1 VSNHPV
7 ATLRR
12 VPAPEL
18 DLAAT
23 ARAIGEPPRAAMLL
37 WMMDGLAHPARELAE
52 VAGVSPSTASG
63 HLHRLVVAGLVV
75 CEPSGRLRLH
85 RLASPE
91 VSAAIEALATVSP
104 LLPTENLRDARRGS
118 RLQFARICYSHL
130 GGALAVAVHRRLD
143 EDGVV
148 RGTSSS
154 DAGLIG
160 SPLLSALGIAD
171 LDGFSGPTIRHCRDW
186 TERTDHLAGRLGT
199 AILQQLLALKWIQRR
214 SADRSV
220 RVTDLGSAELGGL
233 GVSAAVGDT
242 ERAAATT
249 VGTGRTLAT
258 WLRP

>member
-1 VSNHPV
+1 
-7 ATLRR
+7 

-52 VAGVSPSTASG
+52 VAGVSPSTASA
-63 HLHRLVVAGLVV
+63 HLHRLVVAGLVA

-143 EDGVV
+143 EDGVL
-148 RGTSSS
+148 RGT
-154 DAGLIG
+154 DPGRLIG
-160 SPLLSALGIAD
+160 NPLLSALGITD
-171 LDGFSGPTIRHCRDW
+171 LGGFSGPSIRHCRDW
-186 TERTDHLAGRLGT
+186 TERADHLAGRLGT
-199 AILQQLLALKWIQRR
+199 AILQRLLALNWIQRR

-220 RVTDLGSAELGGL
+220 RVTDLGSAALGEL
-233 GVSAAVGDT
+233 GVSG
-242 ERAAATT
+242 AT
-249 VGTGRTLAT
+249 A
-258 WLRP
+258 

>member
-1 VSNHPV
+1 VPNHPV

-37 WMMDGLAHPARELAE
+37 RMMDGLAHPARELAE

-85 RLASPE
+85 RLASPD
-91 VSAAIEALATVSP
+91 VSAAIEALAAVSP
-104 LLPTENLRDARRGS
+104 LLPAENLRDARRGS

-130 GGALAVAVHRRLD
+130 GGALAVAIHRRLD
-143 EDGVV
+143 EDGVL

-154 DAGLIG
+154 DAGLLLG
-160 SPLLSALGIAD
+160 SPLLSALGITD
-171 LDGFSGPTIRHCRDW
+171 LGGFSGPTIRHCRDW

-199 AILQQLLALKWIQRR
+199 AILQRLLALKWIQRR

-220 RVTDLGSAELGGL
+220 RVTDLGSAGLGEL
-233 GVSAAVGDT
+233 GVSAA
-242 ERAAATT
+242 TT
-249 VGTGRTLAT
+249 
-258 WLRP
+258 

>member
-1 VSNHPV
+1 
-7 ATLRR
+7 
-12 VPAPEL
+12 
-18 DLAAT
+18 
-23 ARAIGEPPRAAMLL
+23 MLL
-37 WMMDGLAHPARELAE
+37 WMMDGRAHPARELAE

-63 HLHRLVVAGLVV
+63 HLHRLVAAGLVA
-75 CEPSGRLRLH
+75 CETSGRLRLH
-85 RLASPE
+85 RLASSE
-91 VSAAIEALATVSP
+91 VAAAIEALATVAP

-143 EDGVV
+143 ADGVL
-148 RGTSSS
+148 RGTGSPG
-154 DAGLIG
+154 AGPLIG
-160 SPLLSALGIAD
+160 SPLMSALGIAD
-171 LDGFSGPTIRHCRDW
+171 LGGLSGPTIRHCRDW

-199 AILQQLLALKWIQRR
+199 AILQRLLALNWIQRR
-214 SADRSV
+214 RADRSV
-220 RVTDLGSAELGGL
+220 RVTDLGSTELAEL